1 MPLAEP
7 STGSGRP
14 FLAPPT
20 LGLLLGLVGVAT
32 FSLTL
37 PMTRLAVAELDA
49 LWVGIARAV
58 VAAVPAAAWL
68 WWRRAPLPTRPMLG
82 SLAVV
87 SLGIVLGFP
96 TLTSIAMQ
104 HVDAS
109 HGAVM
114 LGVLPLATAVAGAI
128 RTGERPSP
136 RFWWAAVA
144 GAVVVVGF
152 ALRQGGG
159 GLQWADLLL
168 VAATLVAALAYAE
181 GARLAQRIGGP
192 ATICWALVL
201 TAPLLLAP
209 TAWLS
214 WEHGLSAGP
223 AAWLGFAYV
232 AICSQLLGFFAW
244 YRALAIGGV
253 ARVSQ
258 VQLLQLFLTLTFAS
272 LLNGD
277 TPNPENWLF
286 GATVVAVVAIAS
298 RAGTRRPTP

>member
-1 MPLAEP
+1 M
-7 STGSGRP
+7 T
-14 FLAPPT
+14 PPT
-20 LGLLLGLVGVAT
+20 LGLLLGFVGVAT

-37 PMTRLAVAELDA
+37 PMTRLAVAELDP

-68 WWRRAPLPTRPMLG
+68 WWRRAPLPSRPMLG

-96 TLTSIAMQ
+96 TLTSIAMG

-109 HGAVM
+109 HAAVM
-114 LGVLPLATAVAGAI
+114 LGVLPLATAVAGAV

-136 RFWWAAVA
+136 RFWWTAVA
-144 GAVVVVGF
+144 GAVLVAGF

-159 GLQWADLLL
+159 GLQYADLLL
-168 VAATLVAALAYAE
+168 VVATIAAALGYAE

-201 TAPLLLAP
+201 SAPFMLPP
-209 TAWLS
+209 TVWLT
-214 WEHGLSAGP
+214 WQHGLSAGP

-258 VQLLQLFLTLTFAS
+258 VQLLQLFLTLGFAAV
-272 LLNGD
+272 LNGD
-277 TPNPENWLF
+277 APGPENWIF
-286 GATVVAVVAIAS
+286 GATVVAVVALAS
-298 RAGTRRPTP
+298 RARVQGSGQGRR